1 MVSTNC
7 KISILYPPIRSKEQV
22 LRFEDFEVP
31 PPRWPPLTKKR
42 EEKLY
47 SMTLL
52 TFSEARVIKLNLA
65 EIGCGVLIPIPCTHN
80 VSYHYFISTWIRKST
95 ICRVWIL
102 FLAPYEISYGKML
115 AWNLFCNSMNTA
127 ARYKNSK
134 KWFKIVKCNE
144 TLNWRSL
151 FEFKCVL
158 FGY

>member
-1 MVSTNC
+1 MAVRHKILNGDFKVWQRRQAFELTPQGISVIKRTSLEVSTNC

-42 EEKLY
+42 KEKLY

-80 VSYHYFISTWIRKST
+80 VS
-95 ICRVWIL
+95 
-102 FLAPYEISYGKML
+102 
-115 AWNLFCNSMNTA
+115 N
-127 ARYKNSK
+127 
-134 KWFKIVKCNE
+134 
-144 TLNWRSL
+144 
-151 FEFKCVL
+151 
-158 FGY
+158 